1 MTASGEIQI
10 DTSALATNT
19 NSCTSILINMLFF
32 KACSKYTV
40 HDKCTTYALGKGNNN
55 KNNNKFVLF
64 LNHLSPNKDVI
75 IGEIVLSKWKLW
87 LQLNK

>member
-40 HDKCTTYALGKGNNN
+40 HDKCTTYALGK
-55 KNNNKFVLF
+55 
-64 LNHLSPNKDVI
+64 VI
-75 IGEIVLSKWKLW
+75 ITKIITNLFYF
-87 LQLNK
+87 